1 MKVIA
6 TNKYK
11 ELGLEDA
18 LLHRIPMEGEELEIT
33 EERYK
38 VLSGNNTFKAIFVR
52 PLEDVLKEKA
62 TAEEVEVAKKEV
74 KKETTAKK
82 TTKRISKKKAE

>member
-18 LLHRIPMEGEELEIT
+18 NLQRIPMEGEELEIT

-38 VLSGNNTFKAIFVR
+38 VLSGDNPYKAIFVK
-52 PLEDVLKEKA
+52 PLEEVLNKVEEKVETAKKEIKKEKA
-62 TAEEVEVAKKEV
+62 V
-74 KKETTAKK
+74 KK
-82 TTKRISKKKAE
+82 TTKTTKKATK